1 MSMGRA
7 PEASL
12 PLAAHWYEQASEA
25 GDAEASRCLGWLY
38 ETGQG
43 VDQDGKKAAALY
55 RRAMEAGSIR
65 AMGNLAWC
73 YSEGIGVEQDQVQAT
88 ELYRRGA
95 EAGQSPLYEQLWIPA
110 PPRQGHWEG

>member
-1 MSMGRA
+1 M
-7 PEASL
+7 
-12 PLAAHWYEQASEA
+12 
-25 GDAEASRCLGWLY
+25 
-38 ETGQG
+38 
-43 VDQDGKKAAALY
+43 DQDGKKAAALY

-95 EAGQSPLYEQLWIPA
+95 EAAIPA
-110 PPRQGHWEG
+110 L